1 MNFILKFRPIFSIDT
16 QGPALLVKNDGKFT
30 VDDLKGIS
38 NLGTGS
44 KREDSLKAGQY
55 GVGFNCVYHLTD
67 TPTFL
72 ANIEGEGRMLCAMD
86 PRLTNVPEATLQSPG
101 RQFPWEKYRS
111 VLHKNPSSGK
121 RPIEPLGKMDS
132 TRK

>member
-1 MNFILKFRPIFSIDT
+1 MKSERTSYLGRELIQNADDSGSTEIHLILDNRSHDDSGPVFSDSWARL
-16 QGPALLVKNDGKFT
+16 QGPALLVKNDGNFSA
-30 VDDLKGIS
+30 DDLKGIS

-72 ANIEGEGRMLCAMD
+72 ANIEGEGLMLCAMD
-86 PRLTNVPEATLQSPG
+86 PRYAFRV
-101 RQFPWEKYRS
+101 
-111 VLHKNPSSGK
+111 
-121 RPIEPLGKMDS
+121 I
-132 TRK
+132 